1 MCVVAC
7 GLALGGRELVAAE
20 QASRRLVER
29 SPLDESAV
37 TRRMEVLAARGD
49 PSAALGEFEGL
60 RLRLRDELG
69 TLPGEEIRALHRR
82 LLGVA

>member
-1 MCVVAC
+1 
-7 GLALGGRELVAAE
+7 
-20 QASRRLVER
+20 
-29 SPLDESAV
+29 
-37 TRRMEVLAARGD
+37 MEVLAARGD
-49 PSAALGEFEGL
+49 PSAALGEFEAL